1 MEAGGGGKNIR
12 ISPRVFSPG
21 YDGHNDILNIHYQF
35 ETPGY
40 LASMMIFS
48 AGGQLSRHLVNNEL
62 RGTSGTYTWDGL
74 SDDNSKASAGMYV
87 ILIELTDV
95 GGRVV
100 RYKKT
105 AVIAP
110 Q

>member
-1 MEAGGGGKNIR
+1 METGSGEENIR
-12 ISPRVFSPG
+12 VSPRVFSPG
-21 YDGHNDILNIHYQF
+21 YDGHNDLLNIHYQF

-40 LASMMIFS
+40 LASMMIFN
-48 AGGQLSRHLVNNEL
+48 AGGQLVRHLVNNEL
-62 RGTSGTYTWDGL
+62 LGTSGTYTWDGL
-74 SDDNSKASAGMYV
+74 RDDNSKASTGMYV